1 MAALGGMG
9 FGSILGALQTIG
21 GIGLGIGQLF
31 KARQFRNLERPMYEI
46 SPETQERLGLRE
58 QLLQARM
65 PGAAQLERN
74 LAATQQ
80 SALYNMGQ
88 GATDSASMLAAA
100 SAAQAQTNVGLEK
113 LQMAEA
119 EDYYN
124 RLAGLES
131 AQGAMTAE
139 RDKQFQD
146 ELADY
151 EEKAATAAA
160 LKESGIQ
167 NILGGVQAGQR
178 QFGQMELLKA
188 LRGQQGGG
196 SNMGGMGML
205 SMMNLPSFNQ
215 PYQSMMGQNLGGLK
229 NLMGG

>member
-1 MAALGGMG
+1 MQLAG
-9 FGSILGALQTIG
+9 ILGALQTIG

-65 PGAAQLERN
+65 PGAQQLERN
-74 LAATQQ
+74 LATTQQ

-88 GATDSASMLAAA
+88 GATDSASLLAAA
-100 SAAQAQTNVGLEK
+100 SAAQGATNVGLEK
-113 LQMAEA
+113 LAMAES

-131 AQGAMTAE
+131 AQGAMTQE
-139 RDKQFQD
+139 RQRQFED

-167 NILGGVQAGQR
+167 NIFGGIQAGQR
-178 QFGQMELLKA
+178 QLSQMSLLDA
-188 LRGQQGGG
+188 LKRQQGGG
-196 SNMGGMGML
+196 MMGGMGMMSL
-205 SMMNLPSFNQ
+205 MNLPQFKQ
-215 PYQSMMGQNLGGLK
+215 PYQSIRGQSLGGLK
-229 NLMGG
+229 GLIE